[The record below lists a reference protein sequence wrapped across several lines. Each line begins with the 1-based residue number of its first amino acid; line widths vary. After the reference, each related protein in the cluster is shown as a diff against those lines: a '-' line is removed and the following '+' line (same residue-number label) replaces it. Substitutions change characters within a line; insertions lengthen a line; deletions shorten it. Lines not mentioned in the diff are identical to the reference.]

1 MVFFFITVGT
11 VCSISATT
19 ILVEL
24 KGAAYVY
31 KCSSLSLHAEE
42 ERRP

>member
-19 ILVEL
+19 ILLEL